1 MKIKE
6 VLSVLESWAPPA
18 LQESYDN
25 SGLLIGDSH
34 KELTGTLITLDVTE
48 AVVEEAIS
56 KSCNLIIAHHPI
68 IFKGLKRLTGNSFTE
83 RVVEKAIRGDIA
95 IYAIHTNLD
104 NVKTGVNL
112 EIAERLGIQSP
123 KILQP
128 IKGHLVKLVC
138 FVPNSHRDQV
148 AEAMFEAGAGHIGNY
163 SHASFNTQG
172 IGTFKGE
179 EGSNPQEGKPGQ
191 IEQVEEV
198 RLEVIVSE
206 VRLPPVLAAM
216 RAAHYY
222 EEVAYD
228 IYPLKNEDQDHGAG
242 MIGELKEPSPALDIL
257 NIVKATFHC
266 GVVKHTA
273 QGNEVVKKIAWCG
286 GSGSF
291 LTKAAEASGA
301 DLFITGD
308 IKYHDFF
315 ELNTSMILAD
325 IGHYESEQFTKE
337 RIGKYLQ
344 GKIPNFVP
352 HFSEVNTNPVKYL

>member
-1 MKIKE
+1 MKITE
-6 VLSVLESWAPPA
+6 VLSVLEEWAPPA

-25 SGLLIGDSH
+25 SGLLIGNRNA
-34 KELTGTLITLDVTE
+34 ELSNALITLDVTE
-48 AVVEEAIS
+48 AVIDEAIA

-68 IFKGLKRLTGNSFTE
+68 IFKGLKRLTGSSFVE
-83 RVVEKAIRGDIA
+83 RVVEKAIRERIA
-95 IYAIHTNLD
+95 VYAIHTNLD

-112 EIAERLGIQSP
+112 EIGERLGIPSP
-123 KILQP
+123 KILNP
-128 IKGHLVKLVC
+128 ISGHLVKIVC
-138 FVPNSHRDQV
+138 FVPQSHRDQV
-148 AEAMFEAGAGHIGNY
+148 AQAMFDAGAGQIGNY

-172 IGTFKGE
+172 TGTFKGE
-179 EGSNPQEGKPGQ
+179 EGSNPQEGEKGK
-191 IEQVEEV
+191 IESVEEV
-198 RLEVIVSE
+198 KLEVILSE
-206 VRLPPVLAAM
+206 FRLGKVLAAM

-228 IYPLKNEDQDHGAG
+228 VISLKNSDQDHGAG
-242 MIGELKEPSPALDIL
+242 MIGELPEAMPVLEFL
-257 NIVKATFHC
+257 NQVKTNFNC

-273 QGNEVVKKIAWCG
+273 EGSEKVKTIAWCG

-291 LTKAAEASGA
+291 LMAPAERSGA
-301 DLFITGD
+301 DIFITGD

-315 ELNTSMILAD
+315 EVNSAMVIAD